1 VRESDAM
8 KSALTLP
15 TAAATR
21 ELGVRLGRA
30 LQSMPGVP
38 QVIALNGDL
47 GAGKTTFVSGVLA
60 GFGLA
65 GPARSPTYT
74 LIEPYEAGPR
84 SLYHL
89 DLYRLSGPRDLE
101 ALGLRDL
108 HVSDSTLLIEWAERG
123 AGALPPVDLTL
134 QFAYADGAVTVT
146 GDAPRQVEIT
156 SHGAVGEQ
164 IAGLLKK

>member
-1 VRESDAM
+1 MTIV
-8 KSALTLP
+8 LTLP

-21 ELGVRLGRA
+21 ELGARLGKA
-30 LQSMPGVP
+30 LLATPGVP
-38 QVIALNGDL
+38 QVVALNGDL

-74 LIEPYEAGPR
+74 LIEPYEAGTR
-84 SLYHL
+84 TLYHL

-108 HVSDSTLLIEWAERG
+108 HVGDSTLLIEWAERG

-134 QFAYADGAVTVT
+134 QFGYSGAGLAGAD
-146 GDAPRQVEIT
+146 DAPRQLTIT
-156 SHGAVGEQ
+156 PHGAVGERL
-164 IAGLLKK
+164 AALLRK

>member
-1 VRESDAM
+1 MTIV
-8 KSALTLP
+8 LTLP

-21 ELGVRLGRA
+21 ELGQRLGRA
-30 LQSMPGVP
+30 LLSVTGVP

-74 LIEPYEAGPR
+74 LIEPYEAGNR

-89 DLYRLSGPRDLE
+89 DLYRLSGPEDLE

-108 HVSDSTLLIEWAERG
+108 HVNDSTLLIEWAERG

-134 QFAYADGAVTVT
+134 AFGYADGEVTVT
-146 GDAPRQVEIT
+146 GDAPRELKIT
-156 SHGAVGEQ
+156 AHGTVGERVLK
-164 IAGLLKK
+164 LLKK

>member
-1 VRESDAM
+1 M
-8 KSALTLP
+8 KIALTLP

-21 ELGVRLGRA
+21 EAGVRLGKA
-30 LQSMPGVP
+30 LLSLPGVP

-47 GAGKTTFVSGVLA
+47 GAGKTTFVSGVLV

-74 LIEPYEAGPR
+74 LIEPYEAGSR

-108 HVSDSTLLIEWAERG
+108 HVADSTLLIEWAERG

-134 QFAYADGAVTVT
+134 AFGYAGGEVSAA
-146 GDAPRQVEIT
+146 GDAPRQLEIT
-156 SHGAVGEQ
+156 AHGPVGEKL
-164 IAGLLKK
+164 AGLLKN

>member
-1 VRESDAM
+1 MTAV
-8 KSALTLP
+8 LTLP

-21 ELGVRLGRA
+21 ALGERLGKA
-30 LQSMPGVP
+30 LLSMPGVP
-38 QVIALNGDL
+38 QVVALNGDL

-60 GFGLA
+60 GFGLK

-74 LIEPYEAGPR
+74 LIEPYEAGTR

-89 DLYRLSGPRDLE
+89 DLYRLSGPDDLE

-108 HVSDSTLLIEWAERG
+108 HVGDSTLLIEWAERG

-134 QFAYADGAVTVT
+134 AFGYAGGELTAG
-146 GDAPRQVEIT
+146 GDAPRELTVT
-156 SHGAVGEQ
+156 AHGTVGERL
-164 IAGLLKK
+164 AALLKK

>member
-1 VRESDAM
+1 MTMV
-8 KSALTLP
+8 LTLP
-15 TAAATR
+15 TAAVTR
-21 ELGVRLGRA
+21 EWGVRLGRA
-30 LQSMPGVP
+30 LLSVPGVP

-60 GFGLA
+60 GFGLP

-74 LIEPYEAGPR
+74 LIEPYEAGAR

-108 HVSDSTLLIEWAERG
+108 HVGDSTLLIEWAERG
-123 AGALPPVDLTL
+123 EGALPPVDLTL
-134 QFAYADGAVTVT
+134 QFGYAVGKVTLD
-146 GDAPRQVEIT
+146 GDAPRRLEIT
-156 SHGAVGEQ
+156 AHGAIGERL
-164 IAGLLKK
+164 AGLLKN

>member
-1 VRESDAM
+1 MTAV
-8 KSALTLP
+8 LTLP

-21 ELGVRLGRA
+21 ELGQRLGRA
-30 LQSMPGVP
+30 LLSVPGVP

-74 LIEPYEAGPR
+74 LIEPYEAGTR

-89 DLYRLSGPRDLE
+89 DLYRLSGPEDLE

-108 HVSDSTLLIEWAERG
+108 HVKDSTLLIEWAERG

-134 QFAYADGAVTVT
+134 AFGYAGGEVTT
-146 GDAPRQVEIT
+146 SGDAPRELKIT
-156 SHGAVGEQ
+156 PHGAIGERVLD
-164 IAGLLKK
+164 LLKN

>member
-1 VRESDAM
+1 MTTV
-8 KSALTLP
+8 LTLP

-21 ELGVRLGRA
+21 ELGQRVGRA
-30 LQSMPGVP
+30 LLSMPGVP

-47 GAGKTTFVSGVLA
+47 GAGKTTFVSGVLT

-74 LIEPYEAGPR
+74 LIEPYEAGAR

-108 HVSDSTLLIEWAERG
+108 HVGDSTLLIEWAERG

-134 QFAYADGAVTVT
+134 AFGYAGGEVTAT
-146 GDAPRQVEIT
+146 GDAPRELAI
-156 SHGAVGEQ
+156 SAHSAVGEALVEQ
-164 IAGLLKK
+164 LGQ

>member
-1 VRESDAM
+1 MTTV
-8 KSALTLP
+8 LTLP

-21 ELGVRLGRA
+21 EFGARLGAA
-30 LQSMPGVP
+30 LLSMPGVP

-60 GFGLA
+60 GFGLS

-74 LIEPYEAGPR
+74 LIEPYEAGAR
-84 SLYHL
+84 MLYHL
-89 DLYRLSGPRDLE
+89 DLYRLSGPGDLE

-134 QFAYADGAVTVT
+134 QFGYAGAGMT
-146 GDAPRQVEIT
+146 GADDAPRQLTIT
-156 SHGAVGEQ
+156 AHGAVGEKLAASF
-164 IAGLLKK
+164 IE

>member
-1 VRESDAM
+1 M
-8 KSALTLP
+8 KIVLTLP

-30 LQSMPGVP
+30 LLSVPGVP

-47 GAGKTTFVSGVLA
+47 GAGKTTFVSGVLT

-74 LIEPYEAGPR
+74 LVEPYEAGAR
-84 SLYHL
+84 CLYHL
-89 DLYRLSGPRDLE
+89 DLYRLSGPEDLE

-108 HVSDSTLLIEWAERG
+108 HVADSTLLIEWAERG

-134 QFAYADGAVTVT
+134 AFGYAGGEATVT
-146 GDAPRQVEIT
+146 GDVPRQLEVT
-156 SHGAVGEQ
+156 AHGAIGEKL
-164 IAGLLKK
+164 AGLLKN

>member
-1 VRESDAM
+1 M
-8 KSALTLP
+8 KMALTLP

-21 ELGVRLGRA
+21 ELGMRLGKA
-30 LQSMPGVP
+30 LVSLPGVP
-38 QVIALNGDL
+38 QVVALNGDL

-84 SLYHL
+84 TLYHL
-89 DLYRLSGPRDLE
+89 DLYRLSGPEDLE

-108 HVSDSTLLIEWAERG
+108 YVDDSTLLIEWAERG

-134 QFAYADGAVTVT
+134 AFGYSGGDLTAA
-146 GDAPRQVEIT
+146 GDAPRQLEIRA
-156 SHGAVGEQ
+156 HGDVGEK
-164 IAGLLKK
+164 LLALLNK

>member
-1 VRESDAM
+1 MTAV
-8 KSALTLP
+8 LTLP
-15 TAAATR
+15 TAAVTR

-30 LQSMPGVP
+30 LLSMPGAP

-47 GAGKTTFVSGVLA
+47 GAGKTTFVSGVLS
-60 GFGLA
+60 GFGLG

-74 LIEPYEAGPR
+74 LIEPYEAGTR

-89 DLYRLSGPRDLE
+89 DLYRLSGPEDLE

-108 HVSDSTLLIEWAERG
+108 YVDDSTLLIEWAERG

-134 QFAYADGAVTVT
+134 AFGYAAGELTLT
-146 GDAPRQVEIT
+146 GDAPRLLEIT
-156 SHGAVGEQ
+156 AHGAVGQ
-164 IAGLLKK
+164 KLASLLKN